1 MADQELLARTLS
13 EFAAILVRGLTV
25 SDVLHDLAERVT
37 GVLRVDSA
45 GASMLV
51 SGHLRFVTARVVRAR
66 RLEQAQ
72 VRAQAGPCV
81 DAWLSGETVVIS
93 DLSECASS
101 WSTFAQEARESG
113 IVAIAGI
120 PMRLDGKRIGALGLY
135 HAAQRVWSPGD
146 LGTARVLTDMAAS
159 YVMNAS
165 ELDRQRRINRQLQ
178 QALDSR
184 IIIEQAKGVL
194 AAEFGVSVDKAFD
207 LMRRHARS
215 HHANLLAVA
224 QAVVHLGLRPGS

>member
-1 MADQELLARTLS
+1 
-13 EFAAILVRGLTV
+13 
-25 SDVLHDLAERVT
+25 
-37 GVLRVDSA
+37 
-45 GASMLV
+45 MLE
-51 SGHLRFVTARVVRAR
+51 SGQLRFVTALDERAR

-72 VRAQAGPCV
+72 DRAQAGPCV
-81 DAWLSGETVVIS
+81 DAWHSGETVVIS
-93 DLSECASS
+93 GLPECASS
-101 WSTFAQEARESG
+101 RGTFAQEARESG
-113 IVAIAGI
+113 IVTIAGI
-120 PMRLDGKRIGALGLY
+120 PIRLDGKRIGVLGLC

-184 IIIEQAKGVL
+184 II
-194 AAEFGVSVDKAFD
+194 
-207 LMRRHARS
+207 
-215 HHANLLAVA
+215 NLLAVA